1 MTIFRKIVTSVVVAF
16 AAFSSITGAHPIVK
30 RQAAPALTDL
40 DILQFAL
47 TLEHLE
53 SAFYKE
59 GFAKFPAADF
69 LALGLTQEDVDGLTQ
84 IGVTEATHVTAL
96 MAAIAGAGATPV
108 QPCTYNFGL
117 TDAASMVAAAKVLEA
132 VGISAYL
139 GAAPLITD
147 GKILSAAASIVTVE
161 SRHQT
166 FIRTALK
173 QSPVPQAFDAA
184 VSARQIFTL
193 AAGFITE
200 CPAGSSLGLQAF
212 PSLNIVNA
220 ATVTAGS
227 VLTLSDPTAFADGS
241 TFCAF
246 TSGEAGTQFAPL
258 ASGSCVV
265 PQGLGGEVYVV
276 LTSSGTT
283 VTDEVVLAGLSPYPI
298 P

>member
-1 MTIFRKIVTSVVVAF
+1 MAILRRIVTSAVAAF
-16 AAFSSITGAHPIVK
+16 AAFSGITCAHPIAR

-40 DILQFAL
+40 EILQFAL

-53 SAFYKE
+53 AAFYKE

-69 LALGLTQEDVDGLTQ
+69 LALGLTQADIDGLTQ
-84 IGVTEATHVTAL
+84 IGATEATHVTAL

-117 TDAASMVAAAKVLEA
+117 TDAASMVAVAKVLEA

-147 GKILSAAASIVTVE
+147 GKVLSAAASIVTIE
-161 SRHQT
+161 ARHQT

-200 CPAGSSLGLQAF
+200 CPAGSSLGLQVF

-220 ATVTAGS
+220 SAVTAGS

-246 TSGEAGTQFAPL
+246 TSGEAGTQFAPFV
-258 ASGSCVV
+258 SGSCVV
-265 PQGLGGEVYVV
+265 PQGMGGEVYVV

-283 VTDEVVLAGLSPYPI
+283 MTDDVVLAGPAVLSLS
-298 P
+298 